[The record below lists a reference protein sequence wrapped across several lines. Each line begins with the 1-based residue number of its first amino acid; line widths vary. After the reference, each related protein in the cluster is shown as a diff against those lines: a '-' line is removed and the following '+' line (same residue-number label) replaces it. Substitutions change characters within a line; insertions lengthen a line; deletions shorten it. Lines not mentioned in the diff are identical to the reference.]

1 VASISN
7 AVLSVVRRYRFSEE
21 VFRVVESAGCA
32 PLLGRYDRIIEYDRQ
47 RPAYAELSPSVL
59 EKGHVTGCLRLIGS
73 ASTSSMSSRHV
84 TPARLVEDRCQAVG
98 SSLSGSYL
106 WLIEISVWKE

>member
-59 EKGHVTGCLRLIGS
+59 EKGHVTGSLATDRLREHVLHVLSARDAGPVGRGS
-73 ASTSSMSSRHV
+73 VSSSR
-84 TPARLVEDRCQAVG
+84 
-98 SSLSGSYL
+98 
-106 WLIEISVWKE
+106 